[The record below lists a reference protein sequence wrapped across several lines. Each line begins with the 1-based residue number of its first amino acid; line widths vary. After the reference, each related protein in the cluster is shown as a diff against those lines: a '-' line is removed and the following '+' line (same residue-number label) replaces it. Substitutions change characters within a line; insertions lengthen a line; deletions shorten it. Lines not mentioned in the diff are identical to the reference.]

1 MKMELLQR
9 QAALSPH
16 ASAYSSLVR
25 SAAVLMILLYSFGP
39 DAKRLPTDWCPAIP
53 RMSQDASGGAA
64 TQLLHTEFS
73 CMSDTCTPCLRPRT
87 TAAALCLVPAVQ
99 ANTPL
104 ALQMQHNDAFS
115 SGGPTPR
122 SNWSPQADR
131 LQHLA
136 RHNTQLQVADAPHL
150 RRMFCRV
157 VRGGLPSSCA
167 AWQIMHCG

>member
-1 MKMELLQR
+1 M
-9 QAALSPH
+9 
-16 ASAYSSLVR
+16 
-25 SAAVLMILLYSFGP
+25 
-39 DAKRLPTDWCPAIP
+39 
-53 RMSQDASGGAA
+53 
-64 TQLLHTEFS
+64 
-73 CMSDTCTPCLRPRT
+73 
-87 TAAALCLVPAVQ
+87 Q

-150 RRMFCRV
+150 RRMFCRA

-167 AWQIMHCG
+167 AWQIMHCGWGTLGCTSDLAKDPHGSPLNETLLTKTVQVQQLPA